1 MFDSL
6 SQRLQ
11 AMFSRLGRKS
21 TLTEADVEE
30 ALREIRTALLAAD
43 VHLSVVKKLTADIR
57 ARAVGEKVIE
67 SVRPDQQVVKI
78 VYDELVRLLGG
89 EPGKVSA
96 PGGDGAIPIRWSP
109 RGPTVILMAGLQGSG
124 KTTTCAKLA
133 RYLRAKGRNPLLVA
147 ADMQR
152 PAAVEQL
159 KVLGADLGIPVHWEA
174 SGRPPKICERAV
186 ARASA
191 EGNDVV
197 ILDTAGRL
205 HVDRELMDEVKD
217 VAAKAAPH
225 EVFLVLDAMTGQDAV
240 TSASAFDQ
248 ALPLTGVVLTKL
260 DGDTRGGAA
269 LSVLSV
275 TGKPVRFVGTGEKA
289 DALEPFHP
297 DRMASRVLGMG
308 DVVSLVERAQEA
320 IRADEAEEAAEK
332 LFAGSFTMD
341 DMLRQF
347 EQVQRMGPLK
357 DWLGMIPG
365 MSGALEGQALDEGA
379 LGRAKAIIQSMTAEE
394 RRKPDLLDASRR
406 RRVARGSGT
415 SLDEVN
421 RLVKGWKQM
430 KLMMKQLRSEGGMMN
445 RLADRRFRKEKEEQL
460 RKLRRQGVRLADIG
474 WAPDGEP

>member
-1 MFDSL
+1 MFESL

-11 AMFSRLGRKS
+11 SVFSRLGRRS

-30 ALREIRTALLAAD
+30 ALREIRTALLTAD

-57 ARAVGEKVIE
+57 ARAIGEKVLE

-89 EPGKVSA
+89 EPGAISA
-96 PGGDGAIPIRWSP
+96 PGDVGIPIRWAAK
-109 RGPTVILMAGLQGSG
+109 GPTVILMAGLQGSG

-133 RYLRAKGRNPLLVA
+133 RFLKSKGRNPLLVA

-159 KVLGADLGIPVHWEA
+159 KVLGQTLGVPVHFEE
-174 SGRPPKICERAV
+174 SGRAPKICERAV
-186 ARASA
+186 AKAA
-191 EGNDVV
+191 ESGNDVV

-217 VAAKAAPH
+217 VAERTKPH

-240 TSASAFDQ
+240 NSAKAFDE

-269 LSVLSV
+269 LSVLAV
-275 TGKPVRFVGTGEKA
+275 TGKPIRFVGTGEKTE
-289 DALEPFHP
+289 ALEPFFP
-297 DRMASRVLGMG
+297 DRMASRILGMG

-320 IRADEAEEAAEK
+320 MQQDEVEKAAEK

-341 DMLRQF
+341 DMLAQF
-347 EQVQRMGPLK
+347 EQVERMGPLK

-365 MSGALEGQALDEGA
+365 LSGALEGQDVDEKA
-379 LGRAKAIIQSMTAEE
+379 VKRAKAVIQSMTAEE
-394 RRKPDLLDASRR
+394 RRKPDILDAGRR
-406 RRVARGSGT
+406 RRVARGAGA
-415 SLDEVN
+415 SLEEVN
-421 RLVKGWKQM
+421 RLVKGYKQM
-430 KLMMKQLRSEGGMMN
+430 KLVMKQLRSEGGMMN
-445 RLADRRFRKEKEEQL
+445 KLADRKFRKMKEEQL
-460 RKLRRQGVRLADIG
+460 QEMRRQGVKLAEMG

>member
-1 MFDSL
+1 MFESL
-6 SQRLQ
+6 AQRLQ
-11 AMFSRLGRKS
+11 SVFARLGRRS
-21 TLTEADVEE
+21 TLTEADVDE
-30 ALREIRTALLAAD
+30 ALREIRTALLTAD

-67 SVRPDQQVVKI
+67 AVRPDQQVVKI

-89 EPGKVSA
+89 DPSKVSP
-96 PGGDGAIPIRWSP
+96 PGDPGIPIRWSAT
-109 RGPTVILMAGLQGSG
+109 GPTVILMAGLQGSG

-133 RYLRAKGRNPLLVA
+133 RYLKSKGRRPLLVA

-159 KVLGADLGIPVHWEA
+159 KVLGASLEVPVHWES

-186 ARASA
+186 AKAA
-191 EGNDVV
+191 QDGNDVV

-205 HVDRELMDEVKD
+205 HVDAELMNEVKD
-217 VAAKAAPH
+217 VAERARPH
-225 EVFLVLDAMTGQDAV
+225 EVFLVLDSMTGQDAV
-240 TSASAFDQ
+240 NSAKAFDE

-275 TGKPVRFVGTGEKA
+275 TGKPVRFVGTGEKTE
-289 DALEPFHP
+289 ALEPFHP
-297 DRMASRVLGMG
+297 DRMASRILGMG

-320 IRADEAEEAAEK
+320 MEQQEVEKAAEK

-341 DMLRQF
+341 DMLAQF
-347 EQVQRMGPLK
+347 EQVERMGPLK

-365 MSGALEGQALDEGA
+365 LSGALEGQEVDERA
-379 LGRAKAIIQSMTAEE
+379 VKRAKAIIQSMTADE
-394 RRKPDLLDASRR
+394 RRKPEILDAARR

-421 RLVKGWKQM
+421 RLVKSHKQM
-430 KLMMKQLRSEGGMMN
+430 KLFMKQLRSDGGLMGK
-445 RLADRRFRKEKEEQL
+445 LQDRNFRKQKEEQL
-460 RKLRRQGVRLADIG
+460 RELKRRGVKLADIG
-474 WAPDGEP
+474 WAPDGQP